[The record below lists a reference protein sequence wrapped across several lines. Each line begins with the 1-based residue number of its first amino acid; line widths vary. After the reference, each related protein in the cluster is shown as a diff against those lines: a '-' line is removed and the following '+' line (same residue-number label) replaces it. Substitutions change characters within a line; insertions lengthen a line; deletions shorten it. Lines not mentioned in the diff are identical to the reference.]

1 MTGQVIA
8 ELILKVGLP
17 AALELIN
24 NWKTENS
31 PQFWADLPK
40 RHPSL
45 RLTYDQIMADE
56 NLPQP
61 S

>member
-1 MTGQVIA
+1 MTGQFIA

-24 NWKTENS
+24 NWNTEGS
-31 PQFWADLPK
+31 PQWWADLPK

-45 RLTYDQIMADE
+45 TLTYDKFMSNEGPKVD
-56 NLPQP
+56 
-61 S
+61 